1 MDTFMDQLSQKLN
14 AQQIIRANG
23 EAESEAMGVMRA
35 QVREYQDCLDRMKT
49 VADELGG
56 LQQTIAAL
64 PDLSAGIND
73 SALEGLKEEMA
84 SMNRVNEDHLQKLQ
98 SDLLANQDVFI
109 EHLDQIRNDLANT
122 GNNDEVNA
130 RIDRLEA
137 LIGTQLTDF
146 RNDVSDE
153 MEVRFQDLKQ
163 GFGNDME
170 SKLGGLKT
178 ELSSNDG
185 NEELSARL
193 DRLEA
198 LIGSQ
203 LGDLKQGVNTDFASG
218 IGSLKQDVSA
228 DLTAGLDL
236 LGQDVSAKL
245 DSVKSG
251 NEENIEKLRSELLAQ
266 IAESSS
272 DSDIIERVEVLRDEV
287 SAMKLQMDSM
297 RTNNDQYLQ
306 TMQSNLR
313 KGQEEMLQSTGSIS
327 QALAGADVHK
337 ECVRVYRNVQAS
349 IQDENG
355 KLLDNIRQ
363 ENSVQLESIK
373 TDSSRHI
380 TVIKDETAKLLGS
393 LRNDS
398 SKQLEGLREENSKF
412 LVSVKTETYKIDE
425 QVKGVRKLALIALI
439 ASILSIIAPFIAKFL

>member
-64 PDLSAGIND
+64 PDLSASIND
-73 SALEGLKEEMA
+73 NALEGLKEEMV
-84 SMNRVNEDHLQKLQ
+84 SMNRANEDHLQKLQ

-218 IGSLKQDVSA
+218 IGTLK
-228 DLTAGLDL
+228 
-236 LGQDVSAKL
+236 QDVSAKL

-251 NEENIEKLRSELLAQ
+251 NEEKIEKLRSELLAQ

-313 KGQEEMLQSTGSIS
+313 KGQEQMLQSTGSIS
-327 QALAGADVHK
+327 QAIAGADVHK

-412 LVSVKTETYKIDE
+412 LVSVKSETSKIDE

>member
-98 SDLLANQDVFI
+98 SDLVANQDVFI
-109 EHLDQIRNDLANT
+109 EHLDQIRNDLA
-122 GNNDEVNA
+122 
-130 RIDRLEA
+130 
-137 LIGTQLTDF
+137 
-146 RNDVSDE
+146 
-153 MEVRFQDLKQ
+153 
-163 GFGNDME
+163 
-170 SKLGGLKT
+170 
-178 ELSSNDG
+178 SSNVS

-218 IGSLKQDVSA
+218 IGTLK
-228 DLTAGLDL
+228 
-236 LGQDVSAKL
+236 QDVSAKL

-251 NEENIEKLRSELLAQ
+251 NEENIEKLKSELLAQ